1 MDESFSQYNETDP
14 LQKVIVGR
22 CAGYREVEEYVER
35 VNETQ
40 QGDLPSA
47 PQLQTEFD
55 VFIRTLQ
62 EYGVEVLQ
70 PDYVGKFVYDQ
81 LTPRDIGVTIGSK
94 FVLCNMAKRSRRYE
108 AAGIFEHILK
118 MNGKEPTILIPPDPD
133 MLLEGGDIIVD
144 KETIYVGLTQ
154 RTNQAGFEFLKDTF
168 ESDFEVVPVPCQSY
182 DAEQQILHLDC
193 VFNPIGA
200 YHALIYPYGI
210 KEISDNISNNYTLI
224 EIDKKEQKAL
234 AANVLS
240 VKPNLVLSRD
250 HPDCSRVN
258 DCMRQI
264 GIEVITIPFNG
275 APATGG
281 SFRCCTLPLVR
292 KRT

>member
-1 MDESFSQYNETDP
+1 MSDSFNQYSETDP
-14 LQKVIVGR
+14 LKKVIVGR
-22 CAGYREVEEYVER
+22 YKGYRKVEEYVEL

-40 QGDLPSA
+40 KSNLPS
-47 PQLQTEFD
+47 PQQLQQEFD
-55 VFIRTLQ
+55 VFIKFL
-62 EYGVEVLQ
+62 EKHEIEVMQ
-70 PDYVGKFVYDQ
+70 PRYVGKFVYDQ

-118 MNGKEPTILIPPDPD
+118 IDGKEPTILIPPDPN

-168 ESDFEVVPVPCQSY
+168 ESDFEVVPVPCQNF
-182 DAEQQILHLDC
+182 DEEKILHLDC
-193 VFNPIGA
+193 VFNPVGA
-200 YHALIYPYGI
+200 FHALLYPNGI
-210 KEISDNISNNYTLI
+210 KQIPDNISNNYTLI
-224 EIDKKEQKAL
+224 EINKKEQRAL

-240 VKPNLVLSRD
+240 VKPNLVLSRT

-292 KRT
+292 H